1 MRSELCKLL
10 DTGDSFPLIEFTTV
24 QAELVSL
31 PKDFEGHWNVFLI
44 YRGHW

>member
-1 MRSELCKLL
+1 MRSDLCKLL
-10 DTGDSFPLIEFTTV
+10 DTGDSFPLMEFPAV
-24 QAELVSL
+24 RGARVSL